1 MGSRICA
8 SRYDYTLW
16 NCPSVVAKI
25 RLRGITDDIRSRNIK
40 NEIAVKYPVS

>member
-1 MGSRICA
+1 MLVDTIILCG
-8 SRYDYTLW
+8 